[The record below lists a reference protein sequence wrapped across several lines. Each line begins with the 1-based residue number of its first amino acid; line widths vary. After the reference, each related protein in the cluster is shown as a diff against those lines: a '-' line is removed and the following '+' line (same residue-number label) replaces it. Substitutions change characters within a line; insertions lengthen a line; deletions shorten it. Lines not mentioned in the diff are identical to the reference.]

1 MASERVNKP
10 PSHPEYPEM
19 IIEAIDALKQ
29 EEGSNKT
36 SISRYIESKYGELP
50 SAHSKLLTFHLDR
63 MKQSG
68 ELIFLKN
75 NYIKAGPGVPPKR
88 GRGRPRKDPNAP
100 PVPKKPKPSPGPST
114 VTLSKTG
121 RPRGRPRKVKPQP
134 SQPQN
139 GLEMS

>member
-1 MASERVNKP
+1 
-10 PSHPEYPEM
+10 M

>member
-88 GRGRPRKDPNAP
+88 GRGR
-100 PVPKKPKPSPGPST
+100 KPKPSPGPST